1 MFSLDTTYLISEMSV
16 SMSGS
21 KIEENT
27 YQNSLESFMKKTH
40 ENIDWFEKN
49 INEMFPLINV

>member
-1 MFSLDTTYLISEMSV
+1 MSV